1 MEVKY
6 QGILT
11 LLRSAVTGQKLPLP
25 QGFDLGDAYGQIK
38 RHQLIPLAYEGALN
52 CGVDMTAPVMLKLCD
67 GYCQSLMRMTEQL
80 EDVRRVCAAFEAEK
94 IDYMPVKGCKLN
106 TLYPKPE
113 LRVMADADILI
124 RVEQRD
130 AIQALMPTLGFQ
142 FEEESDHELN
152 WQSDAL
158 HLELHKRLVPSYHQ
172 VEFAY
177 FGDGW
182 GKAVHMEGC
191 RYDMKPEDEYIFLFS
206 HFAKHYVDGGI
217 GVRQALDLWVYRRH
231 YPELNGAYVDGEL
244 EKLGLRRFHENVV
257 CMLKCW
263 FEDGAGNETTAFL
276 GDFIFKSG
284 VWGDVESHYLAEEA
298 KDQKNAGS
306 FAAGRLRSVLRVI
319 FPSREYAQVKYPVL
333 RKWPILLPGV
343 WVVIWLRT
351 LLFNRN
357 AIKRRKEEFSSITG
371 QKLDTYRSSMEF
383 VGLDP

>member
-1 MEVKY
+1 
-6 QGILT
+6 
-11 LLRSAVTGQKLPLP
+11 
-25 QGFDLGDAYGQIK
+25 
-38 RHQLIPLAYEGALN
+38 
-52 CGVDMTAPVMLKLCD
+52 
-67 GYCQSLMRMTEQL
+67 
-80 EDVRRVCAAFEAEK
+80 
-94 IDYMPVKGCKLN
+94 
-106 TLYPKPE
+106 
-113 LRVMADADILI
+113 
-124 RVEQRD
+124 
-130 AIQALMPTLGFQ
+130 
-142 FEEESDHELN
+142 
-152 WQSDAL
+152 
-158 HLELHKRLVPSYHQ
+158 
-172 VEFAY
+172 
-177 FGDGW
+177 
-182 GKAVHMEGC
+182 MEGC

-371 QKLDTYRSSMEF
+371 QKLDTYRRSMEF